1 MDVILFYGVDQ
12 LFAALASEVVHASV
26 METDM
31 EHWSP
36 MVADA
41 ETASETLTEPVDSP
55 ATVVE
60 ESVGVI
66 PQAEGTEVDVLAVWE
81 LDDGLESW
89 TTNWEVEPA

>member
-1 MDVILFYGVDQ
+1 MAFV
-12 LFAALASEVVHASV
+12 ALAPVRPFVELAHASV
-26 METDM
+26 METEM

-41 ETASETLTEPVDSP
+41 ETASETLTEPVESP

-66 PQAEGTEVDVLAVWE
+66 PQVEGIDVEVLAV
-81 LDDGLESW
+81 
-89 TTNWEVEPA
+89 

>member
-1 MDVILFYGVDQ
+1 
-12 LFAALASEVVHASV
+12 

-31 EHWSP
+31 LHWSP

-55 ATVVE
+55 ATVTE

-66 PQAEGTEVDVLAVWE
+66 PHAEGTEVEVLAVWE
-81 LDDGLESW
+81 LEDGLDNW
-89 TTNWEVEPA
+89 ITNWEVEPA